1 VSGVREL
8 VRLVNISSQNCLE
21 LLLFFIEMYFKILV
35 SSLPLLRSKLLLTPS
50 TLLSVLL
57 TVKVFEK
64 SIRLLDT
71 TQDSINKTVTPQS

>member
-1 VSGVREL
+1 VSGVREV

>member
-1 VSGVREL
+1 M
-8 VRLVNISSQNCLE
+8 RLVNISSQNCLE

>member
-1 VSGVREL
+1 MSGVREL